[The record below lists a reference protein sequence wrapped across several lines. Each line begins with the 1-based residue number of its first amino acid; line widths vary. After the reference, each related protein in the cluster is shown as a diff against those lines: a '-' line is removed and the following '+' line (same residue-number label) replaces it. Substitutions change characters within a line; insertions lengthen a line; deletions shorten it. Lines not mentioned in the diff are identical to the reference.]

1 MSILGVLT
9 MHNIEHKTID
19 LVILTDFGCSVEPAG
34 NVRCYRVL
42 RDVKRWP
49 KVAQLQDNFR
59 FINLNKQ
66 PSTQNCSVQLFT
78 KNCSHSLGAHKH
90 ISNFIRQ
97 SSFLNYCCL
106 VSVIHSDNLLPV
118 QEIYLEA
125 LPDQPP
131 RYKTDLSSVQNKRAF
146 PIGSFI

>member
-1 MSILGVLT
+1 

-59 FINLNKQ
+59 FINLKNSQVLKI
-66 PSTQNCSVQLFT
+66 VQ
-78 KNCSHSLGAHKH
+78 C
-90 ISNFIRQ
+90 
-97 SSFLNYCCL
+97 NY
-106 VSVIHSDNLLPV
+106 LPKIAV
-118 QEIYLEA
+118 TA
-125 LPDQPP
+125 
-131 RYKTDLSSVQNKRAF
+131 
-146 PIGSFI
+146 